1 MEFNIHGLEK
11 RYPGGKTA
19 LNGLELTLTA
29 PMFVGLLGP
38 NGAGKSTLMKLL
50 TLGLLPSAGKIL
62 LDGAPLQKQQRQLRQ
77 KLGYLPQEYGL
88 YEELTV
94 YQFLDYM
101 ACLKNLGSKS
111 KQHIERV
118 LPLCGLYERKRNR
131 IGSLSGGYKQRVG
144 IAQALLGD
152 PELIILDEPTVGL
165 DPEERVRMRNV
176 FVETARDKIMIL
188 STHIIEDVQSVCNRL
203 IVLNRGRI
211 CYDGTPD
218 GLIAQCLGHV
228 GIYECLQG
236 EADHMMCDAAQIA
249 AMRVTSKIVT
259 PEKTVYKLVA
269 DELPGF
275 AEAVRPSLED
285 AYMYAM
291 AGAERQP

>member
-1 MEFNIHGLEK
+1 MEFRIHGLEK
-11 RYPGGKTA
+11 RYSGGKTA
-19 LNGLELTLTA
+19 LAGLELTLTA

-62 LDGAPLQKQQRQLRQ
+62 LDGVPLPKQQRQLRQ
-77 KLGYLPQEYGL
+77 RLGYLPQEYGL

-101 ACLKNLGSKS
+101 ACLKGLGSKS
-111 KQHIERV
+111 KHHIQRV
-118 LPLCGLYERKRNR
+118 LPLCGLDERKRNR

-152 PELIILDEPTVGL
+152 PDLIILDEPTVGL
-165 DPEERVRMRNV
+165 DPEERVHMRNV

-203 IVLNRGRI
+203 IVLNQGRI
-211 CYDGTPD
+211 CYDGAPD
-218 GLIAQCLGHV
+218 GLIALCAGHV
-228 GIYECLQG
+228 GTYECHRG
-236 EADHMMCDAAQIA
+236 EADQMMREAAHPA

-259 PEKTVYKLVA
+259 PERTLYKLVA
-269 DELPGF
+269 DGLPGF
-275 AEAVRPSLED
+275 AQAVRPSLED

-291 AGAERQP
+291 ACAQRQP